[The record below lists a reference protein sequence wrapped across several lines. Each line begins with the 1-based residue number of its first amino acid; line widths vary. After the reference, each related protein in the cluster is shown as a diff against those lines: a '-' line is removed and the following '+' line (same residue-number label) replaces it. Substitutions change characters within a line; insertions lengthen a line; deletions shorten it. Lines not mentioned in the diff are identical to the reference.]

1 MQEIPRS
8 QVLQVVKSENTWWH
22 PPHEIILE
30 YKSLKEREY
39 IRWFFPLVES
49 NSPRRAVVLMGPR
62 RVGKTVLTHHA
73 IQRLVV
79 SGVSPEKIFYI
90 SVDNPVYSGLGLR
103 QLIELFAEATNVPNL
118 AEGSYVFFDEIQ
130 YLRDWERHLKVLV
143 DSYRQTKFVVSG
155 SAAAA
160 LQLKSTE
167 SGAGRFT
174 DFRLPPLT
182 FYEYMLLKDYPLSI
196 EDEKLGR
203 APAIEILNREFL
215 NYINFGGY
223 PEVIFSKDIQ
233 DDLGRWVKADIV
245 DKVLLRD
252 LPQLY
257 GIQDIQELYKL
268 FTSLAYNTAQ
278 EVSLQELSQNS
289 GVGKNTIK
297 KYIEYL
303 EAAFLI
309 RVLHRVDQK
318 AKAFKRANFFK
329 VYLATPSMWSALFSP
344 ISDGHDMIG
353 SLVETA
359 VFVQFSQVASR
370 PLHYARWQKGEV
382 DVVSLGPDQKPTL
395 ALEVKWTDRY
405 FSSPKKL
412 KSLRSFVRNT
422 GVKQICCTTK
432 TKSGRR
438 EGILFGPA
446 AVFSLQA
453 GAHLFGPGA
462 SNTP

>member
-167 SGAGRFT
+167 SAKQLF
-174 DFRLPPLT
+174 FCNLT
-182 FYEYMLLKDYPLSI
+182 E
-196 EDEKLGR
+196 
-203 APAIEILNREFL
+203 
-215 NYINFGGY
+215 
-223 PEVIFSKDIQ
+223 
-233 DDLGRWVKADIV
+233 
-245 DKVLLRD
+245 
-252 LPQLY
+252 
-257 GIQDIQELYKL
+257 
-268 FTSLAYNTAQ
+268 
-278 EVSLQELSQNS
+278 
-289 GVGKNTIK
+289 
-297 KYIEYL
+297 
-303 EAAFLI
+303 
-309 RVLHRVDQK
+309 
-318 AKAFKRANFFK
+318 
-329 VYLATPSMWSALFSP
+329 
-344 ISDGHDMIG
+344 SD
-353 SLVETA
+353 
-359 VFVQFSQVASR
+359 
-370 PLHYARWQKGEV
+370 
-382 DVVSLGPDQKPTL
+382 
-395 ALEVKWTDRY
+395 
-405 FSSPKKL
+405 
-412 KSLRSFVRNT
+412 LRSDSPV
-422 GVKQICCTTK
+422 V
-432 TKSGRR
+432 
-438 EGILFGPA
+438 
-446 AVFSLQA
+446 
-453 GAHLFGPGA
+453 
-462 SNTP
+462 